1 MNETSLNI
9 ALDLVLK
16 NHVPHI
22 KIAHQVNVVLMEN
35 ALSIVLDK
43 FVPLMRNADQENLA
57 VVVVEFK
64 LADVPDLVLANRV
77 KRFNIAQLVNF
88 VAVLMTEN
96 ASQIVLENRVTQ
108 MATVLPDNV
117 VMIGNAKIAM
127 VLDLVPEHF

>member
-43 FVPLMRNADQENLA
+43 FVPLMRNADQENL
-57 VVVVEFK
+57 VVIVVEVSSRV
-64 LADVPDLVLANRV
+64 DVPDLVLANRV
-77 KRFNIAQLVNF
+77 KRLNIAQLVNF
-88 VAVLMTEN
+88 VAALFTK
-96 ASQIVLENRVTQ
+96 
-108 MATVLPDNV
+108 NV
-117 VMIGNAKIAM
+117 
-127 VLDLVPEHF
+127 